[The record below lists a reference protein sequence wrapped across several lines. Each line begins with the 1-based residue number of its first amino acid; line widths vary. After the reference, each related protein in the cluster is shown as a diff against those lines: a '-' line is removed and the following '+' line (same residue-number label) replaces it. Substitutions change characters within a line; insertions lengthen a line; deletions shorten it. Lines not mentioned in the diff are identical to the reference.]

1 MAKITAE
8 WANPP
13 SADEILQR
21 DDERLLADPILAE
34 PVADDEAAFTDTLL
48 ATLDARQ
55 ILMAGV
61 HARGLKLTSV
71 MGTCPPD
78 ADT

>member
-1 MAKITAE
+1 M
-8 WANPP
+8 
-13 SADEILQR
+13 
-21 DDERLLADPILAE
+21 
-34 PVADDEAAFTDTLL
+34 VAPASLSS
-48 ATLDARQ
+48 TLDARQ
-55 ILMAGV
+55 ILMAGM